1 MIIDNQWYNQNT
13 LTWFNQMIIIFLITL
28 GLTQLSSNPTIYI
41 FNQYK
46 SNNVQCSALQVLLTT
61 TVYYVYY

>member
-1 MIIDNQWYNQNT
+1 
-13 LTWFNQMIIIFLITL
+13 MIIIFLITL

-61 TVYYVYY
+61 TGYYVYY

>member
-1 MIIDNQWYNQNT
+1 
-13 LTWFNQMIIIFLITL
+13 MIIIFLITL